1 MLTRRQTRRPAGANR
16 TAGKE
21 GERVPD
27 EEEIVCVKDITKTNL
42 KGDLRMKRSV
52 YEAPVTDRFQIELE
66 SGFCSGSADVE
77 NPKGQNGEISE
88 QEVNTGFTTDFTTDS
103 DTNTWD

>member
-1 MLTRRQTRRPAGANR
+1 MLRGADQ
-16 TAGKE
+16 TAGEE
-21 GERVPD
+21 GKRSPA

-66 SGFCSGSADVE
+66 GGFCSGSADVE
-77 NPKGQNGEISE
+77 NPNKTETGQIDEHKTN
-88 QEVNTGFTTDFTTDS
+88 TDFSADFGNVS
-103 DTNTWD
+103 WD